1 MRRVARAPD
10 LLLFKSVAEPRRH
23 AVAALLHDGLGAGG
37 WRGVGDVDLWVLDDA
52 AGVPGEGPV
61 AVAATCLEEG
71 GRRAVL
77 LGFVVDPA
85 RPRSG
90 IGQRLLA
97 DLLDAL
103 RGRGVLAV
111 VTAVPSDQVD
121 AMAVLERAGLR
132 RSAARGTDGRDVVWF
147 HLEL

>member
-1 MRRVARAPD
+1 MRPVTPAGE

-23 AVAALLHDGLGAGG
+23 AVAALLGAGG
-37 WRGVGDVDLWVLDDA
+37 WRDRDDVDLWELDDA

-85 RPRSG
+85 RRRAG
-90 IGQRLLA
+90 TGQRLLD

-103 RGRGVLAV
+103 RGRGVLALA
-111 VTAVPSDQVD
+111 TAVPSDQVD

-132 RSAARGTDGRDVVWF
+132 RSPAQGAEGRDVWF
-147 HLEL
+147 GLEL